1 MPRLVLLRH
10 AEAAPFAGPDHER
23 PLTADGHAQAAAV
36 GAWLRDQGVTPD
48 HALVSDAQRTRETWA
63 DVAAAA
69 GWGTEP
75 ELDAGLYSAGPE
87 SALDLV
93 HLVDAGTG
101 TLLVL
106 GHNPTIHYLAQ
117 VLCDD
122 EGDVEAQMALLH
134 GFAPSSAVIFDVDV
148 AWDRLVPGT
157 ATLRAYRSGA
167 S

>member
-1 MPRLVLLRH
+1 MLLRH

-23 PLTADGHAQAAAV
+23 PLTAEGHAQATAV
-36 GAWLRDQGVTPD
+36 GNWLREQRVSPD

-63 DVAAAA
+63 DVASAA
-69 GWGTEP
+69 GWGTTP
-75 ELDAGLYSAGPE
+75 ELDAGLYAAGPE
-87 SALDLV
+87 SALDLM
-93 HLVDAGTG
+93 HLVDPDTG

-117 VLCDD
+117 LLCDD
-122 EGDVEAQMALLH
+122 EGSTEAQMALLH
-134 GFAPSSAVIFDVDV
+134 GFAPASAVVFDVEV
-148 AWDRLVPGT
+148 AWDRLVAGT